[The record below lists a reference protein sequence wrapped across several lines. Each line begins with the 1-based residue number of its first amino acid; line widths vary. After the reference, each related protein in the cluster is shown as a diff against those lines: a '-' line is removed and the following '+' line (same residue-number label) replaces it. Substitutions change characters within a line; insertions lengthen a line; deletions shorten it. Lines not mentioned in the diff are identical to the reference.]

1 MSALIEARYYEK
13 KSDRAENLSHF
24 GLQSI
29 QIKDSPNIRVE
40 LSNQQGE
47 KILSFE
53 VGKFD
58 IEIGRGTR
66 AAYIKFDNK
75 FQVWLAAI
83 ELIDLSAEKKD
94 WTLSRLWDLRF
105 GRLLNCN
112 NNTDIN
118 TLANL
123 AKYLLNTQII
133 NSTDN
138 LENPEPLFTLK
149 LQVEGN
155 EKIDLSFWQKE
166 NKYYVSYKFVTIPK
180 ETNLNHFASYMQGNY
195 YEIKQENMEQIRYV
209 YEEKISDNGTN

>member
-1 MSALIEARYYEK
+1 M
-13 KSDRAENLSHF
+13 
-24 GLQSI
+24 
-29 QIKDSPNIRVE
+29 
-40 LSNQQGE
+40 
-47 KILSFE
+47 
-53 VGKFD
+53 
-58 IEIGRGTR
+58 
-66 AAYIKFDNK
+66 
-75 FQVWLAAI
+75 
-83 ELIDLSAEKKD
+83 
-94 WTLSRLWDLRF
+94 
-105 GRLLNCN
+105 
-112 NNTDIN
+112 
-118 TLANL
+118 ANL

-180 ETNLNHFASYMQGNY
+180 ETNLNHFASYMQSNY